1 MGGNTRAAIRQLPPT
16 LGQLRWLSAFGGR
29 LRRSSFHTSHPVMNE
44 PQLHPRAMAG
54 REHRGR
60 GWCFTLNNYTAD
72 EEERLQTAIPYEYL
86 GYGREVGKEGTR
98 HLQGY
103 IHFKSQRTFKQVRL
117 LLGPRFHIEKRR
129 GSAGQAIAYCE
140 KEGDFVEWGRR
151 PMEAKQKGKMGG
163 EAEKARW
170 ADIIRLAE
178 AGETQQLK
186 TKYPGEYVRCLP
198 RLLSLHAPA
207 SKPLDGELLHE
218 WWVGPTG
225 TGKSRTAWE
234 LYPEHYSKTL
244 NKWWDG
250 YQFQPVVICEE
261 WSPKNECTASALK
274 IWADRYPFTA
284 EVKGAMLPKI
294 RPVKIIILSNYT
306 IEQCFPAKE
315 DCDPLLRRFKVVR
328 FPEQKPWARMLANN
342 WKEEQPTSTICDSIL
357 EEPSSEESSTETAD
371 NVEAVSETAFEPSP
385 LGSWLSQDFSAELDK
400 WDWRKL

>member
-1 MGGNTRAAIRQLPPT
+1 
-16 LGQLRWLSAFGGR
+16 
-29 LRRSSFHTSHPVMNE
+29 
-44 PQLHPRAMAG
+44 MARG
-54 REHRGR
+54 ERGR
-60 GWCFTLNNYTAD
+60 GWCFTLNNYNDA

-86 GYGREVGKEGTR
+86 GYGREVGAQGTR

-103 IHFKSQRTFKQVRL
+103 IHFQSQRTFKQVRL

-151 PMEAKQKGKMGG
+151 PMEAKQKGKMGA

-178 AGETQQLK
+178 AGETQELK

-250 YQFQPVVICEE
+250 YQFQQVVICEE

-294 RPVKIIILSNYT
+294 RPVKFIILSNYT

-315 DCDPLLRRFKVVR
+315 DCDPLLRRFKVIN
-328 FPEQKPWARMLANN
+328 FPDGKPWARQLANN
-342 WKEEQPTSTICDSIL
+342 WKSETMETSKTCDTIL
-357 EEPSSEESSTETAD
+357 EEDSAESTSED
-371 NVEAVSETAFEPSP
+371 PPSP
-385 LGSWLSQDFSAELDK
+385 PATQEPAFNPYAFQDWLHTDFDNELAK
-400 WDWRKL
+400 WDWKHT